1 MNKPLLI
8 ALAALLAGNVQAQN
22 NPSYKVEVCFEDTQ
36 AGGKYVFRSS
46 DLTDNFSDTLTLKKD
61 GEKVVFK
68 KEYTEPFTLTLS
80 YIAPSEQRAGVAGN
94 AFFIDGPLTIRIAGT
109 QAAMLPAA
117 SVEGGVQDDPILQ
130 QIQPINAAMY
140 TAFLDYQKLARTP
153 DASKAEVDSLVGVLN
168 QLTRQ
173 MQELQRQYIAA
184 RPQSIYSAALLSGM
198 LREDPSV
205 IVPLFEAFAP
215 AVKESRYGKAI
226 ADRLAVIQAIQPGR
240 PAPDF
245 TLTDIDGKTLRLS
258 DFRGKWVLLDFWGSW
273 CIWCRK
279 GNPALVELYQKY
291 GGKDFEIIGLAAR
304 DREDNWKKAIAEDGL
319 TWRHANLA
327 LNEGGNDLPAQ
338 YNVSGF
344 PTKILIDPEGNISV
358 ISVGYH
364 ETDDPAAVKL
374 IDALGETYVQ

>member
-80 YIAPSEQRAGVAGN
+80 YIAPGEQRAGIAGN

>member
-1 MNKPLLI
+1 MNKTLLV

-68 KEYTEPFTLTLS
+68 KEYIEPFTLTLS
-80 YIAPSEQRAGVAGN
+80 YIAPDEQRAGVAGN
-94 AFFIDGPLTIRIAGT
+94 AFFIDSPLTIRISGT

-215 AVKESRYGKAI
+215 VVKESRYGKAI

-327 LNEGGNDLPAQ
+327 LNEGGNDLPAK

>member
-80 YIAPSEQRAGVAGN
+80 YCAPGEQRAGIAGN

-358 ISVGYH
+358 ISIGYH

>member
-80 YIAPSEQRAGVAGN
+80 YIAPGEQRAGVAGN
-94 AFFIDGPLTIRIAGT
+94 AFFIDGPLTIRISGT
-109 QAAMLPAA
+109 QAAMLPVA

-205 IVPLFEAFAP
+205 TVPLFEAFAP

-291 GGKDFEIIGLAAR
+291 GGKDFEIIGLAVNDKEENLRA
-304 DREDNWKKAIAEDGL
+304 AIAKDGI
-319 TWRHANLA
+319 TWRNVDLSQDKNNPTLPTLYNLQ
-327 LNEGGNDLPAQ
+327 G
-338 YNVSGF
+338 V
-344 PTKILIDPEGNISV
+344 PTKLLIDPEGHIEM
-358 ISVGYH
+358 IEIGYDPN
-364 ETDDPAAVKL
+364 DDPLPSRLKE
-374 IDALGETYVQ
+374 IFR

>member
-1 MNKPLLI
+1 
-8 ALAALLAGNVQAQN
+8 
-22 NPSYKVEVCFEDTQ
+22 
-36 AGGKYVFRSS
+36 
-46 DLTDNFSDTLTLKKD
+46 
-61 GEKVVFK
+61 
-68 KEYTEPFTLTLS
+68 
-80 YIAPSEQRAGVAGN
+80 
-94 AFFIDGPLTIRIAGT
+94 
-109 QAAMLPAA
+109 MLPAA

-205 IVPLFEAFAP
+205 LVPLFEAFAP

>member
-358 ISVGYH
+358 ISIGYH